1 MSTPNLFDIKSYG
14 AIGDG
19 ITNDTEAMV
28 KAIAAI
34 PATGGRLFFPSGVYS
49 IKPTP
54 ALQKRLSIPEYVH
67 LVFDQGAR
75 LEPSGIA
82 VFIQGPVTC
91 HPSQH
96 VFGGTGFNEPVTK
109 SSEAHPDVTVSGSAF
124 GNYKFVV
131 QIESGGALGTATFK
145 YAVDGGGDNS
155 FSPPQTTA
163 ASVPLPQV
171 GLTLHFQPGNYPAQ
185 AQYSWTSLAPITL
198 APKAFEQISVRNF
211 GAVPDYK
218 SSVDRGTENWK
229 FFQAALGALASI
241 PAGTGNRGAR
251 LLIDGHYYLED
262 TLVLTKTVILE
273 GTGTNFGPPFG
284 ATRSSPGAMLIFPG
298 NKTGIRIQ
306 GTSGSSHSA
315 ERTILRNLAV
325 YCAYNRGEAA
335 FIGSQAIPPNHHQ
348 GHGIHAN
355 VPCTIQNVIVQN
367 FAEHG
372 IFISAYA
379 AGSHPDPNYVGGAA
393 GTYISNTLCELNG
406 GHGFYVAGI
415 DANVSLIEMCVATE
429 NWGYGFRDEGGTGNT
444 YVACYG
450 QGNLGESSNPGEPV
464 KPGEPNGYSLD
475 RHNHDFYA
483 ARNGINSSLFLGC
496 YSEASID
503 HIYAPACVIG
513 GALAQNTFM
522 PDSNV
527 FALNGGIAAISPL
540 ITEYKNDPNSP
551 RIEIGGPPIAAGG
564 PQPIPHALS
573 LIARKAGLPP
583 DFLWLVYLAIG
594 RGEVHDWWEFRS
606 NDIYHPLMR
615 FPTSQSNARH
625 PAPWMTNGL
634 FIGRDDIPNN
644 PIHMTAAPLSTALV
658 PPATQGD
665 GGSSPQIYERG
676 DIIWNNEPV
685 PGGAIGQVCIESGT
699 QSERIR
705 GETRGSITQDSCE
718 LIVNAAS
725 HLSVGQYIT
734 IPGIGSIDLNNRRPD
749 TRKILAIKGLK
760 VQVTLDTEV
769 DKTVAEVSIYFG
781 KTFTSLQSIQGAI
794 RRGSTEL
801 VVESIAGLMVGEYI
815 AIAGLSGLRQIKD
828 IQDQTVILDLPA
840 TIDAQKAEVISGM
853 AFGITLGSIDQGS
866 KHLLVNAPTD
876 VAVGQPLVITGVAGI
891 KTIVDVEHLKLT
903 LDTPTNTAVNNVQV
917 AFGCTVGTMTENTTE
932 MLVNSTARLYVDQA
946 IVIAGVALPRTITN
960 IEGQKVTFIPAIAEH
975 ERFSNTPIALS
986 KMVGFIRQNT
996 TELLLR
1002 GHQTPAVGQ
1011 YIRIAGI
1018 APIQKIIQVRTLAL
1032 TDKNEKQFQVTLHK
1046 PVEVSVNDADVLM
1059 DVAFGMT
1066 LGSIQSGSTE
1076 LIVNASA
1083 GLEIGQALEIAGVS
1097 GIMKILDIQPFEV
1110 MIDQPA
1116 VQTVSNALLSF
1127 SPATFSTFGRID
1139 SSTIDEIDSP
1149 SKAYGKNK
1157 VLNLRDRYVTVTAP
1171 GKTMT
1176 LPATPV
1182 DGQIH
1187 AIKSQPGITADV
1199 DTADRRAI
1207 DGQLTIPLAGGESA
1221 TFRYSAA
1228 IGEWERRC

>member
-1 MSTPNLFDIKSYG
+1 MPIPNLFDIKSYG

-19 ITNDTEAMV
+19 TMNDTEAIV

-34 PATGGRLFFPSGVYS
+34 PITGGRLFFPSGTYL
-49 IKPTP
+49 IERT
-54 ALQKRLSIPEYVH
+54 LTIQTRLSIPEYVH
-67 LVFDQGAR
+67 LVFDEGAR

-82 VFIQGPVTC
+82 VFIQGAVTC

-96 VFGGTGFNEPVTK
+96 IFSGTGFNEPITK
-109 SSEAHPDVTVSGSAF
+109 SSEDHPDVTVSGSAF

-131 QIESGGALGTATFK
+131 QIESGGELGTATFK

-155 FSPPQTTA
+155 FSPPRPTA
-163 ASVPLPQV
+163 DNVLLPQV
-171 GLTLHFQPGNYPAQ
+171 GLTLHFQPGNYPAG
-185 AQYSWTSLAPITL
+185 AQYFWTSLAPITL
-198 APKAFEQISVRNF
+198 APKAFEQISARNF
-211 GAVPDYK
+211 GAVPDYNPK
-218 SSVDRGTENWK
+218 TKTGTPNLK
-229 FFQAALGALASI
+229 FFQTALGALASI
-241 PAGTGNRGAR
+241 PEGTGNRSAK

-262 TLVLTKTVILE
+262 TLILAQTVVLE
-273 GTGTNFGPPFG
+273 GTGINYSAFHP
-284 ATRSSPGAMLIFPG
+284 TRSKPGGMLVFPG

-306 GTSGSSHSA
+306 ATINNLRQSG

-325 YCAYNRGEAA
+325 YCHQDRGEEVFPNNDAR
-335 FIGSQAIPPNHHQ
+335 PPRGYI
-348 GHGIHAN
+348 GHGIHASSF
-355 VPCTIQNVIVQN
+355 CTIQNVIVQN

-372 IFISAYA
+372 IWITDS
-379 AGSHPDPNYVGGAA
+379 GA
-393 GTYISNTLCELNG
+393 GTHIINTSSHENG
-406 GHGFYVAGI
+406 GHGFYFYGI
-415 DANVSLIEMCVATE
+415 DANVSLIEMCDAKL
-429 NWGYGFRDEGGTGNT
+429 NWGYGFRDEGGIGNT

-450 QGNLGESSNPGEPV
+450 QGNLGESNNPGEPV
-464 KPGEPNGYSLD
+464 KSGEPNGYSID
-475 RHNHDFYA
+475 RYNHDFYA
-483 ARNGINSSLFLGC
+483 ARNGGNSSLFLGC
-496 YSEASID
+496 YSEDSID

-513 GALAQNTFM
+513 GALAQSTFTL
-522 PDSNV
+522 DSNV
-527 FALNGGIAAISPL
+527 FALNGGTAAIGSL
-540 ITEYKNDPNSP
+540 VAEYKNDLNSP
-551 RIEIGGPPIAAGG
+551 HIEIGGPPISAGG
-564 PQPIPHALS
+564 LEPIPHALS
-573 LIARKAGLPP
+573 LITRKAGLPP

-594 RGEVHDWWEFRS
+594 RRREVHNWWEFRS
-606 NDIYHPLMR
+606 NDVYHPLMR

-625 PAPWMTNGL
+625 TAPWMTNGL
-634 FIGRDDIPNN
+634 FIGRDDLPNTNN
-644 PIHMTAAPLSTALV
+644 PIHMTAAPLTTVSS
-658 PPATQGD
+658 PPTTQGD
-665 GGSSPQIYERG
+665 GGSSPQTYERG

-699 QSERIR
+699 QSELIR
-705 GETRGSITQDSCE
+705 GETRGWIMQGSYE
-718 LIVNAAS
+718 LIVNTAS

-734 IPGIGSIDLNNRRPD
+734 IPGIGSTDLNSRRPD

-760 VQVTLDTEV
+760 MQVTLDTNA
-769 DKTVAEVSIYFG
+769 DKTVAEVPIYFG
-781 KTFTSLQSIQGAI
+781 KTFTSLQSTQGAI

-801 VVESIAGLMVGEYI
+801 VVESIAGLTVGEYI
-815 AIAGLSGLRQIKD
+815 AISGLSGLRQIKD
-828 IQDQTVILDLPA
+828 IKDQTVILDLPA

-946 IVIAGVALPRTITN
+946 IVIAGIALPRTITN
-960 IEGQKVTFIPAIAEH
+960 IEGLKVTFTPAIAEH

-1149 SKAYGKNK
+1149 SKAYGENK
-1157 VLNLRDRYVTVTAP
+1157 VLNLSDRYVTVTAP

-1176 LPATPV
+1176 LPATPL
-1182 DGQIH
+1182 DGQTH